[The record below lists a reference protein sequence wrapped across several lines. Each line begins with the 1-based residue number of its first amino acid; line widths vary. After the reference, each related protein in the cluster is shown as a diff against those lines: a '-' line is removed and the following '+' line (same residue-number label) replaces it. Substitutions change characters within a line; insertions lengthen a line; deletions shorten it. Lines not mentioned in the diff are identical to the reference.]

1 MLVMNPPISPT
12 CAGTRYGRRGVPT
25 DIEQNYGV
33 DANNASAALEGTVR
47 CLDRPSLTF
56 RVTLAAAA
64 NLGVPVFVHP
74 ILPRM
79 CASLLRLAW

>member
-1 MLVMNPPISPT
+1 MLVTNAQSPQP
-12 CAGTRYGRRGVPT
+12 VPERVT
-25 DIEQNYGV
+25 V
-33 DANNASAALEGTVR
+33 DAVFPLILSKTTASTQTTPAR
-47 CLDRPSLTF
+47 HSRIPYRPSLTF

-79 CASLLRLAW
+79 CASLLRLTW